1 MKTANATVAPPNAS
15 ALLPKLAIPEG
26 SLEALKWL
34 ALVLMTLDHVNKY
47 LLHTT
52 VPAMFNAGRL
62 AMPLFAIVLAHN
74 LARPD
79 ALATGSYRRVM
90 TRLAI
95 AGAVTTLPFVALG
108 GLGWGWWPLNIMFT
122 FLVATAAIA
131 LIDTG
136 QTFKRI
142 AAVGLLLI
150 GGLFVEFWW
159 PALAILM
166 ATWSYRKRPNWPAL
180 ALGLAGLASLHW
192 INHNDWALAA
202 LPLVLL
208 AGRINLP
215 LPKLRRVFYLFY
227 PAHLAVI
234 WLVRSVASP

>member
-1 MKTANATVAPPNAS
+1 MKSSPATALPANAS
-15 ALLPKLAIPEG
+15 ALLPRLVIPDG

-34 ALVLMTLDHVNKY
+34 ALILMTLDHVNKY
-47 LLHTT
+47 LLQGS
-52 VPAMFNAGRL
+52 VPAMFNAGRI

-74 LARPD
+74 LARPGTRK
-79 ALATGSYRRVM
+79 AGSYRRVM
-90 TRLAI
+90 KRLAI
-95 AGAVTTLPFVALG
+95 TGAVTTLPFVALG

-122 FLVATAAIA
+122 FLVAAGAMA
-131 LIDTG
+131 LIDSR

-142 AAVGLLLI
+142 AAFGLLLI

-166 ATWSYRKRPNWPAL
+166 ATWSYTKRPNWPAVV
-180 ALGLAGLASLHW
+180 LGLAGLASLHW
-192 INHNDWALAA
+192 INHSDWAWAA

-208 AGRINLP
+208 AGCINLP
-215 LPKLRRVFYLFY
+215 LPKLWWFFYVFY

-234 WLVRSVASP
+234 WLVRGIALP